1 MIGREHQIAAKLAA
15 APLESCNA
23 GCGRGRNAQYMLAT
37 SGDQLAGLATTRLY
51 PKPPCLFVPAAGY
64 GMANNNVRG
73 ANGSPQQIKDAKYRL
88 LPYISASSCAGKLA
102 ADKVGP
108 HQQAHTCPSLK
119 WGPPSAQ
126 LAGWLGDPG
135 WSKGYHQQPIHH
147 PSRRERRTW
156 LSSSAMHSCLLSH
169 SRGYANM
176 RWP

>member
-37 SGDQLAGLATTRLY
+37 SGNQLTGLATTRLY
-51 PKPPCLFVPAAGY
+51 PKPPCLFVSAAGY
-64 GMANNNVRG
+64 GMPSNNVRG

-108 HQQAHTCPSLK
+108 TPTSSHLSKLKVRPTKRATCWMAWRP
-119 WGPPSAQ
+119 
-126 LAGWLGDPG
+126 WLIERVSPATNPL
-135 WSKGYHQQPIHH
+135 SK
-147 PSRRERRTW
+147 
-156 LSSSAMHSCLLSH
+156 
-169 SRGYANM
+169 
-176 RWP
+176 